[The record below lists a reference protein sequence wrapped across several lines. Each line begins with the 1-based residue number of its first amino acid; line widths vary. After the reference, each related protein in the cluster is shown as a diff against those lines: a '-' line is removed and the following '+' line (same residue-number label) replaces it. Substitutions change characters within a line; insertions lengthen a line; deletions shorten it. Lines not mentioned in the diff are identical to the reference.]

1 MCTSRRIALLST
13 LLLAL
18 LLSVACGGQTQ
29 LEPTVSPAEPTAVAQ
44 APQMGPIT
52 PFDAP
57 EVRDLSP
64 TSEVVPNCDGVTS
77 PVVKHPSMTVGS
89 SHTVEWQV
97 GGSVGIGV
105 TIGGGVVPGGVDLQT
120 TLEGHVANDL
130 TNSIQQSNAWDL
142 PADPG
147 TIMEYTI
154 MWREVW
160 QPAYLD
166 VTFMDPEP
174 KIIRIDVKYRTG
186 VQSDIVGS
194 KATPCVP
201 EATPGVTLTLSPT
214 PDNGPSPTITV
225 TPTPTESGIAIIPP
239 ATTIG
244 QAETG
249 GACGP
254 EAFDTLQTANPL
266 FQRPEG
272 MLSGYLSSDPAT
284 VQLADGTQMRFDTQF
299 VLVVEDMPQV
309 QVLGVGTKP
318 SGEANTFGCWFLA
331 ADSQF
336 AEEGARRDLK
346 IKTDAGNRA
355 VLYRVSSA
363 GFEPMNP

>member
-18 LLSVACGGQTQ
+18 MLSVACGGQTQ

-52 PFDAP
+52 PFGTP

-64 TSEVVPNCDGVTS
+64 TSEVVSNCNGVTS

-97 GGSVGIGV
+97 GGSVGTGV
-105 TIGGGVVPGGVDLQT
+105 TIGGGVVPGGVDLQA

-186 VQSDIVGS
+186 VQSDIVGQ
-194 KATPCVP
+194 KATLCDPGAATQP
-201 EATPGVTLTLSPT
+201 TDAPPPTATPEPPQPTDIPQQPTNTPMPPT
-214 PDNGPSPTITV
+214 PSVSSSSFEVFANLSWQDTGVKIN
-225 TPTPTESGIAIIPP
+225 SGDSVRIIWDGKSRWRG
-239 ATTIG
+239 I
-244 QAETG
+244 
-249 GACGP
+249 
-254 EAFDTLQTANPL
+254 N
-266 FQRPEG
+266 
-272 MLSGYLSSDPAT
+272 SGDFSDP
-284 VQLADGTQMRFDTQF
+284 
-299 VLVVEDMPQV
+299 
-309 QVLGVGTKP
+309 LGGYSDPNANYSCTP
-318 SGEANTFGCWFLA
+318 LMSSGEAGWNAMVAKVGENGVVTNPFKNPPAGEGTLYLA
-331 ADSQF
+331 MNDCDQQRYDN
-336 AEEGARRDLK
+336 EG
-346 IKTDAGNRA
+346 
-355 VLYRVSSA
+355 SA
-363 GFEPMNP
+363 IVTIEVRQ